1 MSQNDVLPRALVID
15 DDDLVRNIIY
25 DLVKSFGYDADMAA
39 SGAEGLALFD
49 RHHYDVVL
57 TDLLMP
63 GMTGWEVLAAVRE
76 RDSKIPV
83 LLVTG
88 SAVYADDVRPRQPGV
103 MLIKKPVDLQ
113 ILENALS
120 RVLANGE

>member
-15 DDDLVRNIIY
+15 DDDLVRNVIY

-88 SAVYADDVRPRQPGV
+88 SAVYADDVRPSQPGV
-103 MLIKKPVDLQ
+103 MLVKKPVDLQ

>member
-15 DDDLVRNIIY
+15 DDDLVRNVIY

-49 RHHYDVVL
+49 RRHYDVVL

-88 SAVYADDVRPRQPGV
+88 SAVYADDVRPSQPGV
-103 MLIKKPVDLQ
+103 MLVKKPVDLQ